1 MPKAKPTQ
9 VIVHRIELQQTER
22 DAMEAALAGRFVT
35 NAVSATGSVL
45 TGMGNLLAP
54 FGGVLTAIAGLWIAE
69 KGATALI
76 DAVGTTI
83 ENTEDFVDFL
93 NPKKQQDAY
102 QYICA
107 YLAACSG
114 WDGDE
119 NSVSAKVAQL
129 LKDLKG
135 MNANPVLLVQFQLWM
150 KRVKREHQTTGSW
163 PPLTP
168 ALSWKRHY
176 PPNEYLKE
184 ITGQIKDAIPGI

>member
-35 NAVSATGSVL
+35 TAVSAPGSVL
-45 TGMGNLLAP
+45 TGMGNFLAP

-150 KRVKREHQTTGSW
+150 KRVKMEHQTTGSC
-163 PPLTP
+163 
-168 ALSWKRHY
+168 HH
-176 PPNEYLKE
+176 
-184 ITGQIKDAIPGI
+184 

>member
-129 LKDLKG
+129 LKDLK
-135 MNANPVLLVQFQLWM
+135 
-150 KRVKREHQTTGSW
+150 
-163 PPLTP
+163 
-168 ALSWKRHY
+168 
-176 PPNEYLKE
+176 
-184 ITGQIKDAIPGI
+184 